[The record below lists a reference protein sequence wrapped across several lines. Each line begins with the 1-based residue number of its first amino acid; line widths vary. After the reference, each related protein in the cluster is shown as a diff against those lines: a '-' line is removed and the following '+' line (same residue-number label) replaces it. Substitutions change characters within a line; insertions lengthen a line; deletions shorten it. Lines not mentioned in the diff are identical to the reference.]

1 MYEGTSSISECGLGP
16 ESREPPPPRCAERSG
31 GGERRGDGLLSEAF
45 QGNMSVHIMYTSEVW
60 LCRGRL

>member
-16 ESREPPPPRCAERSG
+16 EGREP